1 VAIGSQREIT
11 WSGRPAI
18 RFVEATGN
26 RAAIGG
32 LGEIEA
38 IVAGDAGTE
47 VVAR

>member
-1 VAIGSQREIT
+1 MGPKLEAAV
-11 WSGRPAI
+11 

-32 LGEIEA
+32 LNEIEA
-38 IVAGDAGTE
+38 IVAGDTGTQ